1 MTFTATPVSA
11 YDRGKQAFNGLNVDD
26 QLGLLWFVYTKLGQS
41 ITPAAPGA
49 SGSEI
54 AQGLFNQV
62 KDFPHEQQLQIM
74 RDIAGKKSTE
84 FTRMYGSMS
93 PETKLAF
100 WYFLAQGMETGTII
114 PMPEDYNFPQQGQA
128 LLGEIETMDF
138 QQQIDFLRGCVLPMG
153 AEPASGSSI

>member
-1 MTFTATPVSA
+1 MAFTTVSA
-11 YDRGKQAFNGLNVDD
+11 YDQGKAALARFDVDT
-26 QLGLLWFVYTKLGQS
+26 QLALLWFVYTKLGKS

-62 KDFPHEQQLQIM
+62 KELPHQEQLQTM
-74 RDIAGKKSTE
+74 RDIASKKSTTISRE
-84 FTRMYGSMS
+84 YGSMS

-114 PMPEDYNFPQQGQA
+114 PMPENYQLSQDANN
-128 LLGEIETMDF
+128 LLGQIESMDF
-138 QQQIDFLRGCVLPMG
+138 QQQIDFLRGAVLPMG
-153 AEPASGSSI
+153 AEAAPGSSI

>member
-1 MTFTATPVSA
+1 MTVTPISA
-11 YDRGKQAFNGLNVDD
+11 YNRGKEAFNGLNVDD
-26 QLGLLWFVYTKLGQS
+26 QLALLWFVYEKLGKS

-62 KDFPHEQQLQIM
+62 KDLSHEQQLQIM

-114 PMPEDYNFPQQGQA
+114 PMPENYDFPQQGQA
-128 LLGEIETMDF
+128 LLGEIESMDF